1 MKSEFYKNFRGR
13 VQSEN
18 HIHLKQQSAPR
29 QGKKWLDKECTIG
42 VCYAVERGEK
52 MRVNMNVPDD
62 LLKQIDEQAE
72 NLKINR
78 TAYIVMSMAQK
89 VQQDQIMNA
98 MPDLKQAIFEIEKTL
113 QSAKKDGGQVIEKT

>member
-1 MKSEFYKNFRGR
+1 
-13 VQSEN
+13 
-18 HIHLKQQSAPR
+18 
-29 QGKKWLDKECTIG
+29 
-42 VCYAVERGEK
+42 
-52 MRVNMNVPDD
+52 MRLNMNVPDD

-89 VQQDQIMNA
+89 VQADKVMNA

-113 QSAKKDGGQVIEKT
+113 QSAKKVDGQANEKA